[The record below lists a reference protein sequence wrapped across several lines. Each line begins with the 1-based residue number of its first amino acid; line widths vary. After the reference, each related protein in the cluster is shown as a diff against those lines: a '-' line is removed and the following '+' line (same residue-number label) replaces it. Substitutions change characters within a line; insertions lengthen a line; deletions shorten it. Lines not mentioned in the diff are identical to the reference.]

1 MPKVTIREERCKACG
16 LCIHYCP
23 KGVLGPSEKFNAK
36 GYHPIEVKHPEK
48 CIGCTICAQVCPDQV
63 FEVYR

>member
-1 MPKVTIREERCKACG
+1 

-36 GYHPIEVKHPEK
+36 GYHPTEVKHPEK